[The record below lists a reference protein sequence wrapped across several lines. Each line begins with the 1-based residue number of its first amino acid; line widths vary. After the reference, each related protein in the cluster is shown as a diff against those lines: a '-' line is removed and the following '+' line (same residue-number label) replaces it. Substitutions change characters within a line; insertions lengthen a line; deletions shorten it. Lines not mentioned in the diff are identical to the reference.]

1 MSTTPARYQPDTR
14 LIDDPS
20 ELYRLYVERDL
31 SIREIASEHASV
43 GRTKVSEALDD
54 HGITDDEAITSA
66 DTESDENAACDSEN
80 AKDMS
85 ENYQHQS
92 ERGIDPPQAPNGPC
106 WERLT

>member
-31 SIREIASEHASV
+31 SIREIASDHASV
-43 GRTKVSEALDD
+43 GRTKVGEALNY
-54 HGITDDEAITSA
+54 HGITDGKVIDSA
-66 DTESDENAACDSEN
+66 DTESAEDVSEN
-80 AKDMS
+80 C
-85 ENYQHQS
+85 QHQS